1 MAHVVLQENLLLA
14 CRAEDVPSIFQKG
27 YYPVYRRR
35 DNGRTIKKDGI
46 DLDSGGI
53 AHSRFVIPLNPTE
66 DSTCNIKVRDIL
78 RFKDTS
84 NADKPFGG
92 KTFVLG
98 GDFGQILHVIAKG
111 SRQDIVNATL
121 NSSYLWTHCEVLNLS
136 KNMRL
141 QRDQLDAHLDELK
154 SFSEWILAIS
164 DGRTGSSI
172 DGIEKVQIPDDFLI
186 NNCDDPISPIVESTY
201 PDFFNHSSD
210 IDCLQQRAILAPT
223 LDMVESINEYMVSLN
238 HSPEKTY
245 LSSDTVCMSDH
256 SFSALE
262 HVHTPEFLNNIKCSR
277 IQNHFITL
285 KVGVPMMLLRNIDR
299 SSGLCNGTRLI
310 ITRLGNQVIEAK
322 VLSGNMAGQKVFI
335 SRMMSTPSDA
345 RIPFKLQRRQFSIV
359 VSFAMTINKSQGQS
373 LSHVGLFLNKPVFTH
388 E

>member
-1 MAHVVLQENLLLA
+1 MPRPLYNEEEVDHNNMLIHDELRYNRRSLLEEHQQLLINLIVEQKLVYDKIMRAVNEAKGGFFFLYGYGETGKILFGRLSLLTKL
-14 CRAEDVPSIFQKG
+14 IIW
-27 YYPVYRRR
+27 
-35 DNGRTIKKDGI
+35 DNAKYCFE
-46 DLDSGGI
+46 DLDQT
-53 AHSRFVIPLNPTE
+53 L
-66 DSTCNIKVRDIL
+66 RDIL

-245 LSSDTVCMSDH
+245 LSSDTV
-256 SFSALE
+256 
-262 HVHTPEFLNNIKCSR
+262 
-277 IQNHFITL
+277 
-285 KVGVPMMLLRNIDR
+285 GVPMMLLRNIDR

-322 VLSGNMAGQKVFI
+322 VLSDSMDDNKMISSTKIPVKRTREDNGSSLVEVDDDVAQLSSNKIKRVIKQEKKSMNDCIYFI
-335 SRMMSTPSDA
+335 
-345 RIPFKLQRRQFSIV
+345 
-359 VSFAMTINKSQGQS
+359 
-373 LSHVGLFLNKPVFTH
+373 LNDFI
-388 E
+388 EAIA